1 MVKHCVQ
8 DYLADSHIHLSGL
21 PAGGYVFEVSVTL
34 GYTHHLSL
42 GFEPVVESVPVC
54 VPSFFVQLI
63 SSVADS
69 VLQFSEPYLPEI
81 VVGRT
86 QLKLHDFRSFLVVSV
101 GTQGDARLRFLPST
115 PLTLRWIESGFNAR
129 QWGKAFGEIPVHGY
143 SASRN

>member
-1 MVKHCVQ
+1 MERKPRIAVILDENTSGDGSRYEASKSYFTAIR
-8 DYLADSHIHLSGL
+8 DAGGL
-21 PAGGYVFEVSVTL
+21 PFG
-34 GYTHHLSL
+34 
-42 GFEPVVESVPVC
+42 
-54 VPSFFVQLI
+54 I
-63 SSVADS
+63 
-69 VLQFSEPYLPEI
+69 PYLPEI

-101 GTQGDARLRFLPST
+101 GTQGDARSRFLPST